1 LNKKNDIYIFA
12 KKKLTKSKSENNMT
26 SILQLSLFA
35 LILVSFALVVG
46 VPVVFASPNGWTENK
61 GVVFS
66 GLSLWLLLVF
76 TVGVF
81 NSLV

>member
-1 LNKKNDIYIFA
+1 
-12 KKKLTKSKSENNMT
+12 MT

-61 GVVFS
+61 SVVFS
-66 GLSLWLLLVF
+66 GLSVWLFLVF
-76 TVGVF
+76 AVGVF
-81 NSLV
+81 NSFVI

>member
-1 LNKKNDIYIFA
+1 MPPTIVSHKNNINI
-12 KKKLTKSKSENNMT
+12 NMT
-26 SILQLSLFA
+26 SILQVSLLA

-66 GLSLWLLLVF
+66 GLSLWFLLVF
-76 TVGVF
+76 AVGIF
-81 NSLV
+81 NSFVV

>member
-1 LNKKNDIYIFA
+1 
-12 KKKLTKSKSENNMT
+12 MT
-26 SILQLSLFA
+26 SILQVSLLG

-66 GLSLWLLLVF
+66 ALSVWFLLVF
-76 TVGVF
+76 AVGIF
-81 NSLV
+81 NSFVV